1 MSRKRQCSSGSEII
15 VLYASKYCFFATN
28 ANTDSHFDPTAS
40 DLAEYSGKDRPQATE
55 LPWSFVKRKT
65 SSKEDST
72 GVHPP

>member
-55 LPWSFVKRKT
+55 LPW
-65 SSKEDST
+65 DSMRPSDQ
-72 GVHPP
+72 GVSL